1 MENYQHLPPPPP
13 PPPKPWNFF
22 DKFIAY
28 LRYKE
33 VNPYVP
39 KNGVI
44 VDVGC
49 GREAAFLM
57 QHRTNIQKGIGLDFR
72 IKDATFENIELF
84 HHQNAKTIA
93 LPDSSVDA
101 VFLNAVL
108 EHIPDPLPILS
119 DCRRILKPQAPL
131 VMTTP
136 TRAAKPILEFLAFRL
151 HLINEDEIREHCHY
165 YSRKDVELLAQS
177 LMMTLERY
185 TLFEFGLNSLI
196 VLKK

>member
-1 MENYQHLPPPPP
+1 MENHHHLTNPPPPQ
-13 PPPKPWNFF
+13 KQWNFL
-22 DKFIAY
+22 DKFIAH

-57 QHRTNIQKGIGLDFR
+57 QHRHKIKAGVGLDFR
-72 IKDATFENIELF
+72 IADATFENIQLF
-84 HHQNAKTIA
+84 HHQNAKAIP
-93 LPDSSVDA
+93 LPDASADA

-108 EHIPDPLPILS
+108 EHIPEPLPILS
-119 DCRRILKPQAPL
+119 DCRRVLKPEAFL

-136 TRAAKPILEFLAFRL
+136 TPAAKPILEFLAFRL
-151 HLINEDEIREHCHY
+151 HIINEEEILEHCHY
-165 YSRKDVELLAQS
+165 YNRKDVETLAQN
-177 LMMTLERY
+177 LKMTLTRY
-185 TLFEFGLNSLI
+185 ALFEFGLNSLM
-196 VLKK
+196 VFKK